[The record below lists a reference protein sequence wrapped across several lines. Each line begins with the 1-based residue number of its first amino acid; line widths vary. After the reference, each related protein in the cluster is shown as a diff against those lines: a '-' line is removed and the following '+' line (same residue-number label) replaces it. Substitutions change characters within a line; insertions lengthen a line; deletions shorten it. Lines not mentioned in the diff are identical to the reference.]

1 MLGSRSHRSQLSRA
15 LLDFTLTGLIS
26 RVFAGVFDNLELRRN
41 DKIMRRLLKH
51 LRVATALDLR
61 GFRFDFSLC
70 FTLFGDLFGDGNLP
84 VTTSNLKKSKLGITL
99 KELVQ
104 REDETLNNRKLCK
117 DLINKWLALVL
128 DQEQSLRRHRAQTQH
143 EQVAIAEQVTKKR
156 KTKAEIKAEA
166 AEVQSRRHPQMFQKP
181 SHNFVVAPQFEVVED
196 SRKNTRDESRKGKVK
211 KCAGELRAMRPA
223 AKHETVSISGNGIN
237 LTF

>member
-1 MLGSRSHRSQLSRA
+1 YGPSCFAKVRFEALHHGNQQARQHGLVCDIRRIVSRPYLAAPQPDGTLPALS
-15 LLDFTLTGLIS
+15 L
-26 RVFAGVFDNLELRRN
+26 RN
-41 DKIMRRLLKH
+41 DLLKV
-51 LRVATALDLR
+51 VAK
-61 GFRFDFSLC
+61 
-70 FTLFGDLFGDGNLP
+70 LP

-104 REDETLNNRKLCK
+104 RDDETLVNRKLCK

-128 DQEQSLRRHRAQTQH
+128 DQETSMRRHRAQTQH
-143 EQVAIAEQVTKKR
+143 EYEQDAKRVTKKR

-166 AEVQSRRHPQMFQKP
+166 LEVQSRRHPQMFQKP
-181 SHNFVVAPQFEVVED
+181 SHNFVVAPQFNVVED
-196 SRKNTRDESRKGKVK
+196 SRRFTKDESRKGKVK